1 MADVSRVLLPF
12 VLVGLALLLEQARAD
27 PADNSSTIEQAAA
40 ATPTAPARQDGN
52 VIKSSPDAEQ
62 KNPAK
67 SPSIIKMLE
76 GREND
81 VVLWVSIATVSFII
95 GWICGGNYYL
105 RRDRTRRR
113 KLRF

>member
-1 MADVSRVLLPF
+1 MAVVSRVLLPF
-12 VLVGLALLLEQARAD
+12 VLVCLALLLEQSRAD
-27 PADNSSTIEQAAA
+27 PADNSSTTSA
-40 ATPTAPARQDGN
+40 ATPTAAAQQGGDATR
-52 VIKSSPDAEQ
+52 SSPAAEQ
-62 KNPAK
+62 KTPAK

-81 VVLWVSIATVSFII
+81 LLLWASIAAVSFII